1 MPTIAVS
8 NGIRAAALLIL
19 GGAALLLSACS
30 SGAPLEQSS
39 GGNGRSTVVQLDTTA
54 TLPTEACGLLTPGE
68 VASLTG
74 RAVQQQAQGEACR
87 FVEADQPAS
96 PDAVVVVSF
105 RPAAAFQIAQ
115 AGNDLRRRN
124 MQPVSGLGREAYYDD
139 SHGDLYVRL
148 PDRTLVI
155 SMPHAVRSYSRERIA
170 PELGRLAVAR
180 LSARPAAKAVLPA
193 Q

>member
-1 MPTIAVS
+1 MLVPVIPFKKRVS
-8 NGIRAAALLIL
+8 ALLAVA
-19 GGAALLLSACS
+19 GTALLLGACS
-30 SGAPLEQSS
+30 GQAPLEQAS
-39 GGNGRSTVVQLDTTA
+39 GGNGRSTAVQADTTA

-68 VASLTG
+68 VAALTG
-74 RAVQQQAQGEACR
+74 RPVQQQAQGDACR

-96 PDAVVVVSF
+96 PDAVVLVSF

-124 MQPVSGLGREAYYDD
+124 MLPVTGLGREAYYDD

-155 SMPHAVRSYSRERIA
+155 GMPQRVKRYSRSDIA

-180 LSARPAAKAVLPA
+180 LTAR
-193 Q
+193 

>member
-1 MPTIAVS
+1 MQHSFSLEKLLPGMLALAGT
-8 NGIRAAALLIL
+8 ALL
-19 GGAALLLSACS
+19 AACS
-30 SGAPLEQSS
+30 GQAPLEQAS
-39 GGNGRSTVVQLDTTA
+39 GGSGRSTPMQADTTA

-68 VASLTG
+68 VARLTG
-74 RAVQQQAQGEACR
+74 RPVQQQAQGETCR
-87 FVEADQPAS
+87 FVETDQPAS
-96 PDAVVVVSF
+96 PDAVVMVSF

-124 MQPVSGLGREAYYDD
+124 MMPVSGLGREAYYDD

-148 PDRTLVI
+148 PGRTLVI
-155 SMPHAVRSYSRERIA
+155 SMPRRVRSYSRERIA

-180 LSARPAAKAVLPA
+180 LTARPAAPT

>member
-1 MPTIAVS
+1 MRISVLSMGP
-8 NGIRAAALLIL
+8 GGRLLAL
-19 GGAALLLSACS
+19 ASTLLLGACS
-30 SGAPLEQSS
+30 SGAPLEQAS
-39 GGNGRSTVVQLDTTA
+39 GGNGLSTAVQSDTTA

-74 RAVQQQAQGEACR
+74 RPVQQQAQGNVCR

-96 PDAVVVVSF
+96 PDAVVMVSF

-115 AGNDLRRRN
+115 AGNDLRRSIS
-124 MQPVSGLGREAYYDD
+124 PVSGLGHEAYYDD

-148 PDRTLVI
+148 PNRTLVI
-155 SMPHAVRSYSRERIA
+155 GMPRRVKSYSRERIA
-170 PELGRLAVAR
+170 PELGRLALAR
-180 LSARPAAKAVLPA
+180 LTAARAPA

>member
-1 MPTIAVS
+1 M
-8 NGIRAAALLIL
+8 
-19 GGAALLLSACS
+19 
-30 SGAPLEQSS
+30 
-39 GGNGRSTVVQLDTTA
+39 
-54 TLPTEACGLLTPGE
+54 
-68 VASLTG
+68 
-74 RAVQQQAQGEACR
+74 QQQAQGESCR

-96 PDAVVVVSF
+96 PDAVVLVSF

-115 AGNDLRRRN
+115 AGNDLRHSI
-124 MQPVSGLGREAYYDD
+124 QPVSGLGREAYYDD

-155 SMPHAVRSYSRERIA
+155 SMPRRVKSYSRERIA

-180 LSARPAAKAVLPA
+180 LTARPAAPA